1 MGVRVVPEIVVN
13 CGPIS
18 GGLLREL
25 LPLHL
30 VSHPSHLPLAQEGK
44 KKQSNREKKKK
55 KILKSN
61 HVIGR

>member
-1 MGVRVVPEIVVN
+1 MGVGVVPEIVVN
-13 CGPIS
+13 RGPIS

-30 VSHPSHLPLAQEGK
+30 VSHPPPLPLAQEGK
-44 KKQSNREKKKK
+44 KKQSNGEKKK

-61 HVIGR
+61 TVTRR